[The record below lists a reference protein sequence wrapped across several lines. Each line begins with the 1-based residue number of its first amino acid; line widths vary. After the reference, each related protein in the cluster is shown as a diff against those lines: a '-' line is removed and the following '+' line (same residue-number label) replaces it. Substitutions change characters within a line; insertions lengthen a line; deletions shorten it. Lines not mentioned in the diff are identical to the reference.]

1 MPNPQNR
8 NDRRK
13 GEERSETLIIPHITK
28 EMLET
33 ARRMAEEGASRA
45 EIEKAISAMQS
56 PAQPASSP
64 ASRPAQHAAPAPQ
77 PMAAPPERK
86 HRIIPTSRPRLSA
99 EERAALRQQMQM
111 GETQAETPQP
121 EPEQEALRQEA
132 ARRAANRPAWFGRRQ
147 TAQNDSQEAARRAAQ
162 ALAAA
167 PRAPEAPAAPKVDEP
182 TGTRT
187 IAIPKQRTVSRPAE
201 PAPEATRVMSA
212 ARPQPTPAEPAPQ
225 SAACTEGPAGEPA
238 PRPAAPAPEPRKI
251 AVPRSRTEAET
262 DLNEKIR
269 RDHIWLSNPVM
280 VRGLGMAPIVG
291 AALDGRHALM
301 LCVAS
306 LLLITFT
313 RVLAVA
319 VCHLTQ
325 NRFRPVIYS
334 YAAALLYIPV
344 YVLMYQLFGADL
356 SLLGIYLPLLVVEP
370 AIVKRMEFA
379 ELEPVSAAFRH
390 GFNNSLG
397 MCAALL
403 IVGCLRELLAT
414 GAVFGNQV
422 IHAAPLPLAA
432 QPSGGFVLVGAIAA
446 VWCAIANL
454 YTNYKHEEVRRLYAK
469 H

>member
-121 EPEQEALRQEA
+121 EPEQEALRQ
-132 ARRAANRPAWFGRRQ
+132 
-147 TAQNDSQEAARRAAQ
+147 AQNDSQEAARRAAQ

-167 PRAPEAPAAPKVDEP
+167 PRAPEAPSAPKVDEP

-212 ARPQPTPAEPAPQ
+212 APPQPTPAEPAPQ
-225 SAACTEGPAGEPA
+225 PAARTEGPAGEPA
-238 PRPAAPAPEPRKI
+238 PSPAAPAPEPRKN
-251 AVPRSRTEAET
+251 AVPRSRTEAEN

-319 VCHLTQ
+319 VCHLTK

-379 ELEPVSAAFRH
+379 ELEPVSEAFRH